1 MVQLMIGGIH
11 SGIGVVTKKW
21 QTIDKT
27 NNSQALWLDL
37 LCVERLLWLE
47 ILCINY
53 HSKKGLLKNIDVY
66 S

>member
-11 SGIGVVTKKW
+11 SGIGVVTKQL

-27 NNSQALWLDL
+27 NNSQALWPGLYVLKGYSDWRY
-37 LCVERLLWLE
+37 CVLITIR
-47 ILCINY
+47 
-53 HSKKGLLKNIDVY
+53 KGLLKIIDVY